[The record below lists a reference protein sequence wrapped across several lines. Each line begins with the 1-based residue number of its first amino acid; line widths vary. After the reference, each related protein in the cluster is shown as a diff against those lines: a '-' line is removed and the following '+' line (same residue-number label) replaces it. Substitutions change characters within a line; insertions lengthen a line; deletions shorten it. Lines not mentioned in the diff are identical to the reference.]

1 MKLKVKKLHPS
12 AIIPKYATDGSGCF
26 DLHAVVGDQDLN
38 PCVMHRFPQV
48 IRTGL
53 SFEIPEGHVM
63 LIFSR
68 SGHGF
73 KIDIRLSNCTGIID
87 ADYRG
92 EVQVKLTKDASDS
105 TAVGLNILQGDRIAQ
120 AMVIAIDKVEF
131 EEVSEL
137 STTERG
143 SGGFG
148 STGQ

>member
-1 MKLKVKKLHPS
+1 MKLKVKKLHHD

-26 DLHAVVGDQDLN
+26 DLHAVVDQYDLN
-38 PCVMHRFPQV
+38 PCVMYGFPQV

-73 KIDIRLSNCTGIID
+73 KTDIRLSNCTGIID

-92 EVQVKLTKDASDS
+92 EVQVKLAKDASP
-105 TAVGLNILQGDRIAQ
+105 TELLHILQGDRIAQ
-120 AMVIAIDKVEF
+120 AMVIPIDQVEF
-131 EEVSEL
+131 EEVEEMSI
-137 STTERG
+137 TERG